1 MSNFFI
7 TLAVFLITVIGA
19 LFAVPYFI
27 DWNGYR
33 GVFEEEA
40 TRLLGREVRV
50 GGSVNLHLLPTPYF
64 RFEKVRIADTS
75 VNLQEPLFRSESLA
89 IKLSIPPIFRGV
101 VEANEIELQRP
112 VLRVALNDKD
122 GWNWQSLGQVFSGA
136 AYLPASVSLASVKI
150 TDGTLALHGA
160 DGAERTRFEAIN
172 GELSSPAL
180 DGPYRFRG
188 TFGKGRAV
196 RELRVATARAEP
208 DSTVRFKAVL
218 RSAEAGSTYT
228 LDGRLAD
235 PMGKPSIGGELT
247 ARLPIAGLWNAPRQ
261 ASPRPPQR
269 SEAQTGIETKTD
281 TGEPAF
287 DLKAKLDA
295 GPAGA
300 TLSELALAFEQGGRP
315 QLVTG
320 DVKATWRDALAVEM
334 SLASRWL
341 DLDRMAG
348 LGEATTP
355 LDSIVPLAIA
365 MRDLLPGEGRSRA
378 FIAIDQ
384 GNVGGDAVSNLRL
397 ALARTQDSLQIEEL
411 QMGLPG
417 GSRAELRGVVSGL
430 PEAPTFDGSVS
441 LRGSSLVRFL
451 GWASANAL
459 AFDAK
464 ADGPFGVRSRLSIS
478 PGTLAVHGLS
488 GELSG
493 TAIRGAAH
501 YRWGGRP
508 ELSVLVES
516 PQLDAR
522 AFIPAGASLADILDV
537 ILHGPPRQA
546 SGPTGGLAGG
556 RRPGWRSAQTDAL
569 IRVNAGQLLAAS
581 RTYRD
586 VMMEIELRGGRLRV
600 PQLKVSSD
608 EGFSLELEGDLDNVA
623 TRPKG
628 VLRGVIGAE
637 SARAIQPLTE
647 LLGVPDTFRPG
658 PSRAG
663 TLVPLRLAGSMVLGA
678 RTPTSTDLVLD
689 GEVAGG
695 TVKLNARL
703 DGGNGGWR
711 TGPADVTALVEA
723 ADSKAVAA
731 LLAPGKSQAGGDP
744 TPGRLLVKSS
754 GVPAQGLASLVAV
767 DAGDLGFRFRGQL
780 VAAETGNS
788 AAGEIEMRAADAT
801 RVAALA
807 GLAPPLR
814 LDGVPIAGSFDIKA
828 DGTTMAIDKLA
839 LTVGGGLVTGQL
851 SLASVGDRRRV
862 EARLDAEELSVAKLL
877 QPLLDQRLATAA
889 VAEAA
894 ITGRASPWPDEPF
907 DGATL
912 DAFEGNLRLEA
923 KRLTLADGVGLTDAS
938 LDIALAPGKVDVS
951 RIEGACLR
959 GRCSATL
966 RIDKV
971 PAGAELSGS
980 LRVTGAALEAIGGGA
995 KSGSRGTVG
1004 GEIKFAGKGSS
1015 PRSALSVA
1023 NGRGTLELGGAKLT
1037 ALWPGAIAVGADA
1050 ALKAEPDKLVAALK
1064 PALAAALAGG
1074 QLPLPG
1080 SLELEIADG
1089 RLSIKPFAIH
1099 TGEGS
1104 AEGAASLDLRS
1115 LAFETEWRLGQK
1127 PPGPGEKP
1135 ALPAVTVTYRGP
1147 LEALGRIEPRIA
1159 SDALERELA
1168 VRRME
1173 RDVEEL
1179 ERLRKLDEAR
1189 RREEA
1194 ERQRRQF
1201 EQTPPAPV
1209 PVAPAV
1215 PPQPRAAAPG

>member
-1 MSNFFI
+1 
-7 TLAVFLITVIGA
+7 
-19 LFAVPYFI
+19 
-27 DWNGYR
+27 
-33 GVFEEEA
+33 
-40 TRLLGREVRV
+40 
-50 GGSVNLHLLPTPYF
+50 
-64 RFEKVRIADTS
+64 
-75 VNLQEPLFRSESLA
+75 
-89 IKLSIPPIFRGV
+89 
-101 VEANEIELQRP
+101 
-112 VLRVALNDKD
+112 
-122 GWNWQSLGQVFSGA
+122 
-136 AYLPASVSLASVKI
+136 
-150 TDGTLALHGA
+150 
-160 DGAERTRFEAIN
+160 
-172 GELSSPAL
+172 
-180 DGPYRFRG
+180 
-188 TFGKGRAV
+188 
-196 RELRVATARAEP
+196 
-208 DSTVRFKAVL
+208 
-218 RSAEAGSTYT
+218 
-228 LDGRLAD
+228 
-235 PMGKPSIGGELT
+235 
-247 ARLPIAGLWNAPRQ
+247 
-261 ASPRPPQR
+261 
-269 SEAQTGIETKTD
+269 
-281 TGEPAF
+281 
-287 DLKAKLDA
+287 
-295 GPAGA
+295 
-300 TLSELALAFEQGGRP
+300 
-315 QLVTG
+315 
-320 DVKATWRDALAVEM
+320 
-334 SLASRWL
+334 
-341 DLDRMAG
+341 
-348 LGEATTP
+348 
-355 LDSIVPLAIA
+355 
-365 MRDLLPGEGRSRA
+365 
-378 FIAIDQ
+378 
-384 GNVGGDAVSNLRL
+384 
-397 ALARTQDSLQIEEL
+397 
-411 QMGLPG
+411 
-417 GSRAELRGVVSGL
+417 
-430 PEAPTFDGSVS
+430 
-441 LRGSSLVRFL
+441 
-451 GWASANAL
+451 
-459 AFDAK
+459 
-464 ADGPFGVRSRLSIS
+464 
-478 PGTLAVHGLS
+478 
-488 GELSG
+488 
-493 TAIRGAAH
+493 
-501 YRWGGRP
+501 
-508 ELSVLVES
+508 
-516 PQLDAR
+516 
-522 AFIPAGASLADILDV
+522 
-537 ILHGPPRQA
+537 
-546 SGPTGGLAGG
+546 
-556 RRPGWRSAQTDAL
+556 
-569 IRVNAGQLLAAS
+569 
-581 RTYRD
+581 
-586 VMMEIELRGGRLRV
+586 MEIELRGGRLRV

-780 VAAETGNS
+780 IAAETGNS

-894 ITGRASPWPDEPF
+894 ISGRASPWPDEPF

-980 LRVTGAALEAIGGGA
+980 LRVTGAALEAVGGGA

-1004 GEIKFAGKGSS
+1004 GELKFAGKGSS

-1074 QLPLPG
+1074 QLSLPG

-1135 ALPAVTVTYRGP
+1135 ALPAVTVTYRGS

-1209 PVAPAV
+1209 PVAPAG

>member
-1 MSNFFI
+1 M
-7 TLAVFLITVIGA
+7 
-19 LFAVPYFI
+19 
-27 DWNGYR
+27 
-33 GVFEEEA
+33 
-40 TRLLGREVRV
+40 
-50 GGSVNLHLLPTPYF
+50 
-64 RFEKVRIADTS
+64 
-75 VNLQEPLFRSESLA
+75 
-89 IKLSIPPIFRGV
+89 
-101 VEANEIELQRP
+101 
-112 VLRVALNDKD
+112 
-122 GWNWQSLGQVFSGA
+122 
-136 AYLPASVSLASVKI
+136 
-150 TDGTLALHGA
+150 
-160 DGAERTRFEAIN
+160 
-172 GELSSPAL
+172 
-180 DGPYRFRG
+180 
-188 TFGKGRAV
+188 
-196 RELRVATARAEP
+196 
-208 DSTVRFKAVL
+208 
-218 RSAEAGSTYT
+218 
-228 LDGRLAD
+228 
-235 PMGKPSIGGELT
+235 
-247 ARLPIAGLWNAPRQ
+247 
-261 ASPRPPQR
+261 
-269 SEAQTGIETKTD
+269 
-281 TGEPAF
+281 
-287 DLKAKLDA
+287 
-295 GPAGA
+295 
-300 TLSELALAFEQGGRP
+300 
-315 QLVTG
+315 
-320 DVKATWRDALAVEM
+320 
-334 SLASRWL
+334 
-341 DLDRMAG
+341 
-348 LGEATTP
+348 
-355 LDSIVPLAIA
+355 
-365 MRDLLPGEGRSRA
+365 
-378 FIAIDQ
+378 
-384 GNVGGDAVSNLRL
+384 
-397 ALARTQDSLQIEEL
+397 
-411 QMGLPG
+411 
-417 GSRAELRGVVSGL
+417 
-430 PEAPTFDGSVS
+430 
-441 LRGSSLVRFL
+441 
-451 GWASANAL
+451 

-537 ILHGPPRQA
+537 ILHGPPRGTA

-637 SARAIQPLTE
+637 SARAIQPLAE

-828 DGTTMAIDKLA
+828 DGSTMAIDKLA

-894 ITGRASPWPDEPF
+894 ISGRASPWPDEPF

-995 KSGSRGTVG
+995 KPGSRGTVG

-1023 NGRGTLELGGAKLT
+1023 NGRGTLELGAAKLT

-1201 EQTPPAPV
+1201 EQTPAPV

>member
-136 AYLPASVSLASVKI
+136 AYLPANVSLASVKI

-208 DSTVRFKAVL
+208 DSTVRFKANL

-235 PMGKPSIGGELT
+235 PMGKPSIAGELT

-261 ASPRPPQR
+261 GSPRPPQR

-320 DVKATWRDALAVEM
+320 DVKASWRDALAVEM

-348 LGEATTP
+348 LGEATAP

-397 ALARTQDSLQIEEL
+397 ALARTQDNLQIEEL
-411 QMGLPG
+411 QLGLPG

-451 GWASANAL
+451 GWASATRWRSM
-459 AFDAK
+459 
-464 ADGPFGVRSRLSIS
+464 PRPTVRSGSARASRSRRARS
-478 PGTLAVHGLS
+478 PCTVFPAS
-488 GELSG
+488 CRERRS
-493 TAIRGAAH
+493 
-501 YRWGGRP
+501 GGRHTIAGGDGRSCRCWSRVRSSMRGP
-508 ELSVLVES
+508 SS
-516 PQLDAR
+516 PR
-522 AFIPAGASLADILDV
+522 EPASPTSSTSSCMVRRG
-537 ILHGPPRQA
+537 R

-556 RRPGWRSAQTDAL
+556 RPGWRSAQTDAL

-608 EGFSLELEGDLDNVA
+608 EGFSLELEGDLDDVA

-637 SARAIQPLTE
+637 SAQAIQPLTE

-767 DAGDLGFRFRGQL
+767 DAGDLGFRFRGRL

-894 ITGRASPWPDEPF
+894 VTGRASPWPDEPF
-907 DGATL
+907 DGGTL
-912 DAFEGNLRLEA
+912 DAFEGSIRLKA
-923 KRLTLADGVGLTDAS
+923 KRLTLAEGIGLTDAG

-980 LRVTGAALEAIGGGA
+980 LRVTGAALEAIGGE
-995 KSGSRGTVG
+995 RRQVG
-1004 GEIKFAGKGSS
+1004 E
-1015 PRSALSVA
+1015 PRHGRRRDQVRRQGLQSAQC
-1023 NGRGTLELGGAKLT
+1023 
-1037 ALWPGAIAVGADA
+1037 AVGRERDGHAGA
-1050 ALKAEPDKLVAALK
+1050 RRGEAHGAVAGRHCRRHRGGTQSRARQ
-1064 PALAAALAGG
+1064 ARGRSQAGAGG
-1074 QLPLPG
+1074 
-1080 SLELEIADG
+1080 
-1089 RLSIKPFAIH
+1089 R
-1099 TGEGS
+1099 
-1104 AEGAASLDLRS
+1104 
-1115 LAFETEWRLGQK
+1115 
-1127 PPGPGEKP
+1127 
-1135 ALPAVTVTYRGP
+1135 
-1147 LEALGRIEPRIA
+1147 
-1159 SDALERELA
+1159 
-1168 VRRME
+1168 
-1173 RDVEEL
+1173 
-1179 ERLRKLDEAR
+1179 AR
-1189 RREEA
+1189 RRPAVAPGLPQARDGRRPAEHQAVRYRYGRGQRGRRSKPRPAQPRLRVGVAPQPEA
-1194 ERQRRQF
+1194 AGPRREAGPAGRDGDLSRSAGGARAHRAPHCQRR
-1201 EQTPPAPV
+1201 AG
-1209 PVAPAV
+1209 ARAGGAAHGA
-1215 PPQPRAAAPG
+1215 RRGGAGAAAQAR

>member
-1 MSNFFI
+1 M
-7 TLAVFLITVIGA
+7 
-19 LFAVPYFI
+19 
-27 DWNGYR
+27 
-33 GVFEEEA
+33 
-40 TRLLGREVRV
+40 
-50 GGSVNLHLLPTPYF
+50 
-64 RFEKVRIADTS
+64 
-75 VNLQEPLFRSESLA
+75 
-89 IKLSIPPIFRGV
+89 
-101 VEANEIELQRP
+101 
-112 VLRVALNDKD
+112 
-122 GWNWQSLGQVFSGA
+122 
-136 AYLPASVSLASVKI
+136 
-150 TDGTLALHGA
+150 
-160 DGAERTRFEAIN
+160 
-172 GELSSPAL
+172 
-180 DGPYRFRG
+180 
-188 TFGKGRAV
+188 
-196 RELRVATARAEP
+196 
-208 DSTVRFKAVL
+208 
-218 RSAEAGSTYT
+218 
-228 LDGRLAD
+228 
-235 PMGKPSIGGELT
+235 
-247 ARLPIAGLWNAPRQ
+247 
-261 ASPRPPQR
+261 
-269 SEAQTGIETKTD
+269 
-281 TGEPAF
+281 
-287 DLKAKLDA
+287 
-295 GPAGA
+295 
-300 TLSELALAFEQGGRP
+300 
-315 QLVTG
+315 
-320 DVKATWRDALAVEM
+320 KATWRDALAVEM

-586 VMMEIELRGGRLRV
+586 VVMEIELRGGRLRV

-628 VLRGVIGAE
+628 VMRGVIGAE

-663 TLVPLRLAGSMVLGA
+663 TMVPLRLAGSMVLGA

-723 ADSKAVAA
+723 ANSKAVAA

-780 VAAETGNS
+780 MRPRPATPPPARSRCGPPTPRAWRRSQAWRHRCGSTACRSPAPSTSRPTAPRWQSTSWRSPLVAGSSPDSCRLLRWATGAASRRAWMPRSSRLRSCYSRCSTS
-788 AAGEIEMRAADAT
+788 AWQPPLSRRRQSRAAPAHGRT
-801 RVAALA
+801 SPST
-807 GLAPPLR
+807 AP
-814 LDGVPIAGSFDIKA
+814 A
-828 DGTTMAIDKLA
+828 
-839 LTVGGGLVTGQL
+839 
-851 SLASVGDRRRV
+851 
-862 EARLDAEELSVAKLL
+862 
-877 QPLLDQRLATAA
+877 
-889 VAEAA
+889 
-894 ITGRASPWPDEPF
+894 
-907 DGATL
+907 L

-980 LRVTGAALEAIGGGA
+980 LRVTGAALEAVGGGA

-1004 GEIKFAGKGSS
+1004 GELKFAGKGSS

-1080 SLELEIADG
+1080 SLKLEIADG

-1201 EQTPPAPV
+1201 EQTPAPV